1 MYNGYTKDLSDDE
14 KRKNEIESIKSILKD
29 DPKNEYWQNRLTA
42 LTCSCFLYKGDNVDR
57 PVRGKGHEQ
66 NHGAFSADEIK
77 ADYQE
82 RNDLYMMG
90 MGA

>member
-1 MYNGYTKDLSDDE
+1 MTTYNGYTETDEEVKKRWERWSKYGYGNFPAIEDE
-14 KRKNEIESIKSILKD
+14 KPECFCFEFEGDNADCPVHGHPFTDAEIE
-29 DPKNEYWQNRLTA
+29 
-42 LTCSCFLYKGDNVDR
+42 
-57 PVRGKGHEQ
+57 
-66 NHGAFSADEIK
+66 

>member
-1 MYNGYTKDLSDDE
+1 MTTYNGYTQDLSDDE
-14 KRKNEIESIKSILKD
+14 KRENEIEAIKSILKD

-42 LTCSCFLYKGDNVDR
+42 LTCSCFLYMGDNADC
-57 PVRGKGHEQ
+57 PVHGHPFTD
-66 NHGAFSADEIK
+66 AEIK